1 MTNRNIA
8 VMRTSS
14 RVIIDF
20 TRAGWRSFEK
30 VNRALGARFIRP
42 FMLRNELAAYIAAH
56 EAQGVFF
63 DTESEEIRYDG
74 GVYVVIR
81 KMQGVWYI
89 IDAYMTETPVEFEPI
104 YFWQRIQRGI
114 NYVLAMLAIGWR
126 VIKTRGINR
135 LNLNELAVAE

>member
-8 VMRTSS
+8 ATWTSS

-30 VNRALGARFIRP
+30 VNRALGAHYIRP
-42 FMLRNELAAYIAAH
+42 FVLRNELAAYIAAH
-56 EAQGVFF
+56 EAQGHHF
-63 DTESEEIRYDG
+63 DTEGEELRYDG

-89 IDAYMTETPVEFEPI
+89 IDAYMTETPAEFEPI
-104 YFWQRIQRGI
+104 YFWQRIQRGV
-114 NYVLAMLAIGWR
+114 NYVLAKLIIGWR
-126 VIKTRGINR
+126 VTKTRGRNR
-135 LNLNELAVAE
+135 LGISELAVAE

>member
-8 VMRTSS
+8 ATWANI

-30 VNRALGARFIRP
+30 VNRALGACFIRP
-42 FMLRNELAAYIAAH
+42 FVLLNELAAYIAAH
-56 EAQGVFF
+56 EAQGVLF
-63 DTESEEIRYDG
+63 DTEGEELRYDG

-81 KMQGVWYI
+81 KMQGVWYV
-89 IDAYMTETPVEFEPI
+89 IDAYMTETPAEFEPI

-114 NYVLAMLAIGWR
+114 NYVLAKLLIGWR
-126 VIKTRGINR
+126 IIKTRAASR
-135 LNLNELAVAE
+135 LDLSELAVAE

>member
-8 VMRTSS
+8 AMQASS

-42 FMLRNELAAYIAAH
+42 FVLRNELAAYIAAH

-63 DTESEEIRYDG
+63 DTEGEEIRYDG

-81 KMQGVWYI
+81 KMQGVWYV
-89 IDAYMTETPVEFEPI
+89 IDAYMTETPAEFEPI

-114 NYVLAMLAIGWR
+114 NYVLAKLVIGWR
-126 VIKTRGINR
+126 VIKTRAESR
-135 LNLNELAVAE
+135 LDLSELAVAE

>member
-8 VMRTSS
+8 AMRVNTRVM
-14 RVIIDF
+14 IGF

-56 EAQGVFF
+56 EEQGHHF
-63 DTESEEIRYDG
+63 DTEGEELRYDG

-89 IDAYMTETPVEFEPI
+89 IDAYMTETPAEFEPI
-104 YFWQRIQRGI
+104 YFWQRIQRGV
-114 NYVLAMLAIGWR
+114 NYVLAKLVIGWR
-126 VIKTRGINR
+126 VIKTRVVSR
-135 LNLNELAVAE
+135 LDLSEMAVAE

>member
-8 VMRTSS
+8 ATWASNRI
-14 RVIIDF
+14 IIDF

-42 FMLRNELAAYIAAH
+42 FVLRNELAAYIAAH
-56 EAQGVFF
+56 EAQGIFF
-63 DTESEEIRYDG
+63 DTEGEELRYDD

-89 IDAYMTETPVEFEPI
+89 IDAYMTETPAAFEPI
-104 YFWQRIQRGI
+104 YFWQRIRRGI
-114 NYVLAMLAIGWR
+114 NYVLAKLVIGWS
-126 VIKTRGINR
+126 VTKTRVMNR
-135 LNLNELAVAE
+135 LDACDLAVAE

>member
-8 VMRTSS
+8 ATQASS

-30 VNRALGARFIRP
+30 VNRALGAHYIRP
-42 FMLRNELAAYIAAH
+42 FVLRNELAAYIAAH

-63 DTESEEIRYDG
+63 DTEGEELRYDG

-81 KMQGVWYI
+81 KMQGIWYI
-89 IDAYMTETPVEFEPI
+89 IDAYMTEPLAEFEPI
-104 YFWQRIQRGI
+104 YFWQRIRRGI
-114 NYVLAMLAIGWR
+114 NYVLAKLVIGWR
-126 VIKTRGINR
+126 VIKTRAVSR
-135 LNLNELAVAE
+135 LDLGELAVAE

>member
-8 VMRTSS
+8 ATWAST

-30 VNRALGARFIRP
+30 VNRILGAHYIRP
-42 FMLRNELAAYIAAH
+42 FVLRNELAAYIAAH
-56 EAQGVFF
+56 EAQGHHF
-63 DTESEEIRYDG
+63 DTEGEELRYDG

-89 IDAYMTETPVEFEPI
+89 YSGPLVKTTPSKNFV
-104 YFWQRIQRGI
+104 
-114 NYVLAMLAIGWR
+114 NKVTR
-126 VIKTRGINR
+126 VR
-135 LNLNELAVAE
+135 AV